1 MDEKLSQTQI
11 SISAPSVFPGF
22 RFSPTDGELISYY
35 LKKKLEGSE
44 KCVEVIS
51 VVEIC
56 KYEPWDLP
64 AKSVVQSENEWFF
77 FSPRGRTHPHGLQ
90 RKRATESG
98 YWKVTGKER
107 NVKSGSNL
115 LGTKRTLVFHKGRAP
130 KGERTEWIM
139 HEYCMSGMSQ
149 DSLVVCR
156 LRKNT
161 EFRLNDSPRQGSS
174 SLRPLSTKDSI
185 NFTLSEVAVEQLG
198 LLEGAKAVESC
209 LKECSSS
216 HNSHSVEQQI
226 DSESESNLKLAIELS
241 QLCSSSCQ
249 GFDDEEC
256 YAEILKDDIVDLGK
270 TLLPPTPDLLPMVP
284 EKTED
289 EKCCQQPEQAIPS
302 HVLPLQGKANRRIR
316 LRWLKYHHKFHF
328 KPVEVRA
335 RNNSS
340 FVKEFVR
347 PNSDQ
352 PPNYILGLL
361 SSQRV
366 NRRSVFVVLVV
377 LTLLVLF
384 VSMLGV
390 P

>member
-11 SISAPSVFPGF
+11 SISAPSMFPGF

-77 FSPRGRTHPHGLQ
+77 FSPRGRTYPHGLQ

-98 YWKVTGKER
+98 YWKATGKER
-107 NVKSGSNL
+107 N
-115 LGTKRTLVFHKGRAP
+115 
-130 KGERTEWIM
+130 
-139 HEYCMSGMSQ
+139 

-174 SLRPLSTKDSI
+174 SLRPLSTEDSI

-209 LKECSSS
+209 SKECSSS

-226 DSESESNLKLAIELS
+226 DESESNLKLAIELS
-241 QLCSSSCQ
+241 QLCSSSCR

-270 TLLPPTPDLLPMVP
+270 TLLPPTPDLLLMFP

-289 EKCCQQPEQAIPS
+289 ERCCQQPEQAIPS

-316 LRWLKYHHKFHF
+316 LRWLKDHHKFHF
-328 KPVEVRA
+328 KPVEVSA

-352 PPNYILGLL
+352 PPNSILGLL

-366 NRRSVFVVLVV
+366 NRRSAFVVLVV